1 MRTRLPRR
9 AALALL
15 ALALGACGGPT
26 TPDVFS
32 DPAAVIR
39 VEPGDLFDVVLESNA
54 TTGYSWRL
62 ARPLDAVSLQLVESR
77 YEAPDSGL
85 VGAAGRERW
94 RFRALAPGRTEIALE
109 YVRPWEAGLPPARTA
124 TFEVEI
130 RR

>member
-1 MRTRLPRR
+1 MRTRFPRR
-9 AALALL
+9 AALAVL

-26 TPDVFS
+26 APVVFS
-32 DPAAVIR
+32 DPAAAIR
-39 VEPGDLFDVVLESNA
+39 VEPGGLFDVVLESNA

-62 ARPLDAVSLQLVESR
+62 TRPLEATYLQLVESR

-85 VGAAGRERW
+85 VGAGGRERW
-94 RFRALAPGRTEIALE
+94 RFRALAPGRTQIALE
-109 YVRPWEAGLPPARTA
+109 YVRSWEVGQLPARAA